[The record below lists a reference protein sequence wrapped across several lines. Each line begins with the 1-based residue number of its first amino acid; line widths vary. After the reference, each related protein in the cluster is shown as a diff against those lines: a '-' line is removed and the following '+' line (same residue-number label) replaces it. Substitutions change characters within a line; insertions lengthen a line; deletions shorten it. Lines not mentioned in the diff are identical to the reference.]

1 MDKYGIIHCGYSN
14 WVSIPVRP
22 PGGYPPLCCV
32 CVCVGVSVQAHCEI
46 CRFHWVVSLF
56 FYYYFLNYY
65 SSHHWYTLMIGGFIH
80 SITLF
85 GMVFFFSCLSCN

>member
-1 MDKYGIIHCGYSN
+1 MGLSTAVILIGSQSRSDPREGIPHC
-14 WVSIPVRP
+14 V
-22 PGGYPPLCCV
+22 V